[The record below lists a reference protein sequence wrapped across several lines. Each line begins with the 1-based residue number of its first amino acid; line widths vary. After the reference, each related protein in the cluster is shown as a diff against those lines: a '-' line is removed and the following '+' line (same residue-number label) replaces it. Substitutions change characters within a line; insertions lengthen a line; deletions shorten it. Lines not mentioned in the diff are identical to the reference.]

1 MSKIIDTI
9 IGSLEEKKAYKQ
21 NEARAK
27 ALPPEY
33 ATAYKEIQKYI
44 FSSTGLLSMEPL
56 VVLVDMLEDA
66 AANDKRVLD
75 VTGPDVAAFVDEL
88 VKGEESYQEHQR
100 KKLNENI
107 ARKLGSDSR

>member
-9 IGSLEEKKAYKQ
+9 IGSLDEKKAYKQ

-56 VVLVDMLEDA
+56 VALVDLAVAGLLVAGAMAYYGVAPTPRLL
-66 AANDKRVLD
+66 RRS
-75 VTGPDVAAFVDEL
+75 THGP
-88 VKGEESYQEHQR
+88 GNSTT
-100 KKLNENI
+100 
-107 ARKLGSDSR
+107 

>member
-44 FSSTGLLSMEPL
+44 FSSTGILSMEPL
-56 VVLVDMLEDA
+56 KVLVDMLEEA

-75 VTGPDVAAFVDEL
+75 ITGSDVAAFVDEL
-88 VKGEESYQEHQR
+88 VKGEESYQGHQR

-107 ARKLGSDSR
+107 AKKQK

>member
-44 FSSTGLLSMEPL
+44 FSSTGLLSMSL
-56 VVLVDMLEDA
+56 SWRSSICLKTLQQTTNA
-66 AANDKRVLD
+66 
-75 VTGPDVAAFVDEL
+75 
-88 VKGEESYQEHQR
+88 Y
-100 KKLNENI
+100 
-107 ARKLGSDSR
+107 SR